1 MVVSNIN
8 SNVSY
13 PERKTIDE
21 DDKGQDV
28 SMFQIKLFEI
38 DVVIALG
45 NVKYNFANDNVVYCP
60 VYIIVDESD
69 KIYQIGVYEILKKKY
84 DKGKYL
90 DEDGDLDISKLQGPL
105 LYTFVDKSYIKTD
118 PKRGFVLKK
127 SAVFEQYRKHG
138 YELNVFQTDVM
149 DFCSLGYF
157 SYCLTAPY
165 RNLAWL
171 SKSGFDFSTKFFVR
185 WE

>member
-8 SNVSY
+8 NNVSY

-28 SMFQIKLFEI
+28 SMFQIKLFDI

-45 NVKYNFANDNVVYCP
+45 NVKYNFSNKNVLYCP

-90 DEDGDLDISKLQGPL
+90 DEDGDLDISKLKGPL
-105 LYTFVDKSYIKTD
+105 LYTFVDKSYIKKCMKNEILVEDESSKTKGED
-118 PKRGFVLKK
+118 EDEEEVE
-127 SAVFEQYRKHG
+127 EQEEDEDEDEEG
-138 YELNVFQTDVM
+138 
-149 DFCSLGYF
+149 
-157 SYCLTAPY
+157 
-165 RNLAWL
+165 
-171 SKSGFDFSTKFFVR
+171 
-185 WE
+185 

>member
-69 KIYQIGVYEILKKKY
+69 KIYQIGVYEILKKIY

-90 DEDGDLDISKLQGPL
+90 DEDGDLDISKLKGPL
-105 LYTFVDKSYIKTD
+105 LYTFVDKDYIKKCMKNEILVEDESSKTKD
-118 PKRGFVLKK
+118 DESEDEDEDEEDEDEEEEEEEEEDKEKDEKTMKMKK
-127 SAVFEQYRKHG
+127 K
-138 YELNVFQTDVM
+138 
-149 DFCSLGYF
+149 
-157 SYCLTAPY
+157 
-165 RNLAWL
+165 
-171 SKSGFDFSTKFFVR
+171 
-185 WE
+185 